1 MDVDL
6 ALRTTGIVLAIGLV
20 AIPLAQVL
28 RLPSMVVLVALGI
41 VAGPNVLDL
50 VDVPIDSPG
59 PSLLFSLGVA
69 LILFH
74 GGLGISLRVISA
86 TMVGLLLLAIPGV
99 MITAGIV
106 AAAIV
111 PLFGVPWDIALLCGA
126 VLAATD
132 PAILVP
138 LFERLGLRPR
148 VGQTVIAESALNDPM
163 SAVLALT
170 LAGVVTAGGLTGA
183 FTADGALVEFL
194 RSIAIGLGIGLIG
207 GVVIAALL
215 STHRFGVLR
224 ESIAATLLAVV
235 ALEYFTAETIG
246 GSPYLAAFIAGLIV
260 ANKDLIRIDRDR
272 AQEEQ
277 LDRYV
282 AQTVDIIVIA
292 IFVIL
297 GLNLDV
303 DLLLDNIW
311 AGLGVMAVFILIARP
326 ATVAICL
333 GLDRRSRWTR
343 QEATFIAWCRETG
356 VVPVSIAAL
365 LLADGVPGARLA
377 ATLVTFAVI
386 VTLLLQATT
395 AGWAARRLG
404 LVDEAPASDAC
415 RASRS
420 TPWEPRRRT
429 ASVPTMNRIRIG
441 FRFAGASWRIVRDEP
456 SLAVFPF
463 LSVAFALIYALLIVL
478 PISVVGYALFGDAQI
493 LWLIPLILFTLGAS
507 IGATFFG
514 VAAAHNASEVMDGR
528 DPTLGGGI
536 AVARSRIGVI
546 VQWAL
551 VNTTVGVLL
560 QVIGDKAGPVAGTLI
575 QALGGAAWSI
585 ASFFAIPILAL
596 EGLGPFATLK
606 LSASTIRRKWGESLV
621 GGAAIGIVSLL
632 IALAGVGI
640 VVLGALAVSGG
651 VAALG
656 IPVIVIGV
664 LVIIAGLVV
673 GSVIGA
679 VFRVVVYR
687 YATTGAVAP
696 GFDETELQQVFR
708 PRGGR
713 I

>member
-6 ALRTTGIVLAIGLV
+6 ALRTTGIVLAVGLV
-20 AIPLAQVL
+20 AIPLAQLL

-41 VAGPNVLDL
+41 VAGPNLLDL
-50 VDVPIDSPG
+50 VEVPIDSPG

-74 GGLGISLRVISA
+74 GGLGISLRVISG

-99 MITAGIV
+99 MITTGIV

-111 PLFGVPWDIALLCGA
+111 PLFGVPWEIALLCGA

-170 LAGVVTAGGLTGA
+170 LAGVVTAGGITGA
-183 FTADGALVEFL
+183 FTADGPLVEFL
-194 RSIAIGLGIGLIG
+194 RSIAIGLGVGIAG
-207 GVVIAALL
+207 GVAIAVLL

-260 ANKDLIRIDRDR
+260 ANKDMIRIDRDH

-282 AQTVDIIVIA
+282 AQTVDIIVLA

-303 DLLLDNIW
+303 GLLLDNLW

-404 LVDEAPASDAC
+404 LVEDAPTPDA
-415 RASRS
+415 
-420 TPWEPRRRT
+420 
-429 ASVPTMNRIRIG
+429 
-441 FRFAGASWRIVRDEP
+441 
-456 SLAVFPF
+456 
-463 LSVAFALIYALLIVL
+463 
-478 PISVVGYALFGDAQI
+478 
-493 LWLIPLILFTLGAS
+493 
-507 IGATFFG
+507 
-514 VAAAHNASEVMDGR
+514 
-528 DPTLGGGI
+528 
-536 AVARSRIGVI
+536 
-546 VQWAL
+546 
-551 VNTTVGVLL
+551 
-560 QVIGDKAGPVAGTLI
+560 
-575 QALGGAAWSI
+575 
-585 ASFFAIPILAL
+585 
-596 EGLGPFATLK
+596 
-606 LSASTIRRKWGESLV
+606 
-621 GGAAIGIVSLL
+621 
-632 IALAGVGI
+632 
-640 VVLGALAVSGG
+640 
-651 VAALG
+651 
-656 IPVIVIGV
+656 
-664 LVIIAGLVV
+664 
-673 GSVIGA
+673 
-679 VFRVVVYR
+679 
-687 YATTGAVAP
+687 
-696 GFDETELQQVFR
+696 
-708 PRGGR
+708 
-713 I
+713 